1 MESILREGWGLER
14 QEGMVDIGITRVML
28 VAIEAWGS

>member
-14 QEGMVDIGITRVML
+14 QEGMVDSWDHKGH
-28 VAIEAWGS
+28 ACSY